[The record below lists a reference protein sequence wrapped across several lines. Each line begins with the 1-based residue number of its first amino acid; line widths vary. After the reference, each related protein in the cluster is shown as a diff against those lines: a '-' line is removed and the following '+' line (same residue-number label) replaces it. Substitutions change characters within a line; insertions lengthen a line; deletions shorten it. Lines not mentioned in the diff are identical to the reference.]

1 MSSHVQIVQYIQS
14 HSKLAGHVLYVVC
27 TVLVRMYVQQFFQ
40 IVVDVSD
47 VIAESGIGMN
57 LESNQSLCLSRPI
70 RIEMSLYWV
79 KHTRL
84 SLSRRCK

>member
-1 MSSHVQIVQYIQS
+1 MSSHVQSPTLNLQGTYCVYYTS
-14 HSKLAGHVLYVVC
+14 TS
-27 TVLVRMYVQQFFQ
+27 TYVQQFFQ